1 MTTTDHEQHAD
12 LERHDCDRYGDDD
25 QLPPTEE
32 QL

>member
-12 LERHDCDRYGDDD
+12 LERHDCNRYGDD

-32 QL
+32 HS